1 VESFFLIEEAV
12 LDTDQIAGATAR
24 IGHGRHT
31 CMFFGASTRFAA
43 RAGSGML
50 AAVNAH
56 AVKESQTD
64 LRFMG

>member
-1 VESFFLIEEAV
+1 METMGNIAV
-12 LDTDQIAGATAR
+12 AIVVCEKAGAAGTLR
-24 IGHGRHT
+24 
-31 CMFFGASTRFAA
+31 CAA

-64 LRFMG
+64 LRFMVLLIMI